1 MGRERRRRIGPRALA
16 AAALVT
22 GLAVSLVG
30 VPAAS
35 AGDDPEPTVATV
47 TITLVVVGTPPPDAV
62 MAYFWACDFDT
73 DFTTF
78 PNTGGSTAFDLTAG
92 GSCRF
97 AVRDE
102 PGVPSALFLADIQ
115 TATDSPDLTF
125 SPLPGGVEFAASDT
139 ATGNPVAQGTVTITA
154 DFTPAPPPVAP
165 PATPAPGAPS
175 FTG

>member
-1 MGRERRRRIGPRALA
+1 M
-16 AAALVT
+16 VT
-22 GLAVSLVG
+22 GLGVG
-30 VPAAS
+30 MVAIPPAS
-35 AGDDPEPTVATV
+35 AGDDDVEPTVATV

-62 MAYFWACDFDT
+62 MAYYWACDFDT

-92 GSCRF
+92 GGCVF

-102 PGVPSALFLADIQ
+102 PGVPSALFLPDIQ
-115 TATDSPDLTF
+115 TASDSPDLTF
-125 SPLPGGVEFAASDT
+125 VNLGTGVRFAVSDT

-154 DFTPAPPPVAP
+154 DFTPAPPPAAP
-165 PATPAPGAPS
+165 PAAPAPLAPS